1 MILYLLMTIN
11 NYTMI
16 KRVINISIYLIFI
29 TITNLFAD
37 DTQNKTYI
45 IYVKI
50 PLMPEVSLQEIKTRI
65 KIDENIFEYS
75 YDVTS
80 LNHLNLIKTT
90 ESEGLVKGS
99 LIEGEYF
106 PNYYESNSIRGDQKR
121 TIKFKYSDSQI
132 KDVVINPPYA
142 TDNLTHV
149 TESMISESI
158 DPIMLFFKLTNYQYI
173 KNCDSI
179 FFVFDGKRRY
189 DIILSN
195 KSTDSETLT
204 CKLKQNKI
212 GGYKKKQDKYIDNLT
227 DLIFKKNNKNK
238 FVFHS
243 VEFKDD
249 FFNIIIR

>member
-1 MILYLLMTIN
+1 
-11 NYTMI
+11 
-16 KRVINISIYLIFI
+16 
-29 TITNLFAD
+29 
-37 DTQNKTYI
+37 
-45 IYVKI
+45 
-50 PLMPEVSLQEIKTRI
+50 
-65 KIDENIFEYS
+65 
-75 YDVTS
+75 
-80 LNHLNLIKTT
+80 
-90 ESEGLVKGS
+90 
-99 LIEGEYF
+99 
-106 PNYYESNSIRGDQKR
+106 
-121 TIKFKYSDSQI
+121 
-132 KDVVINPPYA
+132 
-142 TDNLTHV
+142 
-149 TESMISESI
+149 MISESI

-238 FVFHS
+238 FIFHS